1 MLLLMLLTKCLL
13 YIFGFNYFSIRQLSE
28 YTMLYSSSYL
38 SEKMKTEDPFK
49 KTPLMRLYK
58 EVEAYAKDKGYSL
71 VAVTPDMKERNK
83 AVVAKTFH
91 GAGIV
96 VPVQN
101 DVGYRELPETYGK
114 VSCFSGYQ
122 HKFSSSS

>member
-1 MLLLMLLTKCLL
+1 M
-13 YIFGFNYFSIRQLSE
+13 I
-28 YTMLYSSSYL
+28 YSSSYL
-38 SEKMKTEDPFK
+38 SEKMKTEDPFE
-49 KTPLMRLYK
+49 KTSLMRLQK

-71 VAVTPDMKERNK
+71 LAVTPSMKERNA

-114 VSCFSGYQ
+114 VISLLWLPAQ
-122 HKFSSSS
+122 VL